1 MARKVIHAPDGA
13 MIPGSLCQE
22 PTGDV
27 STFECDVDC
36 ADCLDLLEGVGENLR
51 PARSSAQGTAG
62 LSSCGRTHR
71 RPVKVQVGRLE
82 RG

>member
-1 MARKVIHAPDGA
+1 MARNVIHAPDGA

-36 ADCLDLLEGVGENLR
+36 SDCLDLLEESDRTFAQLARPLSALRAYPAAAGVLGVR
-51 PARSSAQGTAG
+51 
-62 LSSCGRTHR
+62 
-71 RPVKVQVGRLE
+71 
-82 RG
+82 

>member
-36 ADCLDLLEGVGENLR
+36 ADCLDLFEESERPFDQLARPLKALRAYPAADALIGVR
-51 PARSSAQGTAG
+51 
-62 LSSCGRTHR
+62 
-71 RPVKVQVGRLE
+71 
-82 RG
+82 